1 MDEVDV
7 GGIKLTPLYAA
18 YIEDYSTAVMAD
30 LHIGYES
37 ALHHEGVSIPKYQK
51 KIIMERIVELLDRYE
66 LERVIIDGDFKHEF
80 GKNLRQEWREVEEI
94 LSFLAKKTDV
104 VIVRGNHDNFLK
116 TIAYRYNV
124 PVVEEYWVGD
134 VKIVHGDK
142 MVKKEGKIIMG
153 HEHPSIGIRDKVGA
167 MVKLPCY
174 LVSNGI
180 FVLPALSPLATGT
193 DVVRDENFLSPILRE
208 ENIDEFEIY
217 AINHDEI
224 LYFSRIKDLKKII

>member
-1 MDEVDV
+1 MDEVNKE
-7 GGIKLTPLYAA
+7 GIKLTVYHSI
-18 YIEDYSTAVMAD
+18 YMEEYGTCIVAD
-30 LHIGYES
+30 LHMGYEGF
-37 ALHHEGVSIPKYQK
+37 LQHEGVAMPKYQK
-51 KIIMERIVELLDRYE
+51 NVIITRLEKIMEKYE
-66 LERVIIDGDFKHEF
+66 PSKLIIDGDLKHEF

-94 LSFLAKKTDV
+94 LKFLCKRTEV
-104 VIVRGNHDNFLK
+104 IIVRGNHDNFLK
-116 TIAYRYNV
+116 IIAYRYNV
-124 PVVEEYWVGD
+124 PVVEEYRMGD

-174 LVSNGI
+174 LVGNGI

-193 DVVRDENFLSPILRE
+193 DVVRDEKFLSPILRE
-208 ENIDEFEIY
+208 ENIDEFEVY

-224 LYFSRIKDLKKII
+224 LYFSRIKDLKKVM